1 MGYTCSPRSKQSGD
15 VRLCG
20 DFKITLNPVLQAE
33 QYTLPRVE
41 DIFANLGSGQ
51 KFSKIDLRQ
60 AYLQLPLN
68 EESRPLTVINTHKG
82 LYAYNR
88 LVFGITSSPAVW
100 QKTIDTILQGIEGIQ
115 VNQDDMII
123 TGENDEKHLQNLG
136 HVLQRLEDNGLKA
149 NHEKC
154 QFFQDEVIFCGF
166 KIDKEGLH
174 KTQDKV
180 DAILQAPVP
189 ENKTQ
194 LRSFLGLLNYY
205 HKFLDNIAHIAQPMH
220 ELLQNNKPFVWS
232 TDCNNDFLKAK
243 ELIASDKVLMRYT
256 PELPL
261 RLACDAS
268 PYEIGA
274 VLSHI
279 TDSTHITH
287 EERPSAYA
295 SRTLTKAE
303 KNYSQID
310 KEALAIVWAVKKF
323 YNYICGRHFTLVTD
337 HQPLKYIFS
346 PSTCILATSAA
357 RQQRYAAFLSGFN
370 YTIECKSSK
379 ENANADTFS
388 RLPLSTEVKDDSEM
402 ETMYYTE
409 VLEVLPVSSAN
420 ISKASRQDP
429 VLSRAIDF
437 TTTTW
442 PATVSDEVKPYFH
455 KRHELSVHQDC
466 LLWGTRVLVPAKL
479 RPQVLQAL
487 HDGHLGIVKMKN
499 MARNYF
505 WWPGLDKDIEHM
517 AKGCSGCMLSQQNPQ
532 LSPLH
537 PWIFPDSPWHRV
549 HIDYAGP
556 FMGHMFLI
564 VIDAHSKWAE
574 VVPTDSSTSSKTI
587 DILLT
592 IFARF
597 GLPKQIV
604 SDNAPNFTSDEFKN
618 FVRSNAIKHI
628 TSAPYHP
635 ATNGI
640 AERFVQI
647 FKNAMKS
654 AKKDCGS
661 LHTKLSKF
669 LLAYRNSHHH
679 TTGESPARLL
689 LGRST
694 RTRLDCLRPSLL
706 EKVTQCQSDQVRH
719 HSQARARV
727 FNTVDNVLTR
737 DYRAADRWAH
747 GTITARNGPLSYSIQ
762 TSPGIVS
769 RRHADQIVHTQPG
782 ATDPDHTQPGATD
795 PDHTQ
800 PGATDP
806 DHTQPGATDPDHTQP
821 GATDPD
827 HTQPGATDP
836 DHTQPGA
843 TDPDL
848 ILSISL
854 PKGITRSQSAEP
866 NPVTV
871 PPPAPTVASTSASP
885 SNLGTQPR
893 RSGRITKPP
902 VKLNL

>member
-1 MGYTCSPRSKQSGD
+1 MSKFCKARPVPYALVNKVGQELDNLEKQGILSKVQHSEWATPVVPVLKQSGD

-100 QKTIDTILQGIEGIQ
+100 QKTIDTILQGIEGVQ

-149 NHEKC
+149 NREKC

-232 TDCNNDFLKAK
+232 TDCNNAFLKAK

-268 PYEIGA
+268 PYGIGA

-287 EERPSAYA
+287 EERK
-295 SRTLTKAE
+295 L
-303 KNYSQID
+303 
-310 KEALAIVWAVKKF
+310 

-346 PSTCILATSAA
+346 PSTGIPATLAA

-370 YTIECKSSK
+370 YTIEYKSSK

-409 VLEVLPVSSAN
+409 VLEALPVSSAN

-429 VLSRAIDF
+429 VLSKAIDF

-517 AKGCSGCMLSQQNPQ
+517 AKGCSGCMHSQQNPQ

-640 AERFVQI
+640 AERFAQI

-654 AKKDCGS
+654 AKKDCGC

-669 LLAYRNSHHH
+669 LLAYRNSQHH

-706 EKVTQCQSDQVRH
+706 EKVTQSQSDQVRH

-727 FNTVDNVLTR
+727 FNTGDNVLTR

-762 TSPGIVS
+762 TSPGIVW

-782 ATDPDHTQPGATD
+782 ATDPD
-795 PDHTQ
+795 
-800 PGATDP
+800 
-806 DHTQPGATDPDHTQP
+806 
-821 GATDPD
+821 
-827 HTQPGATDP
+827 
-836 DHTQPGA
+836 
-843 TDPDL
+843 L
-848 ILSISL
+848 ILPISL
-854 PKGITRSQSAEP
+854 PKDTTRSQSAEP

-871 PPPAPTVASTSASP
+871 PPPAPTVTSTSASP

-902 VKLNL
+902 VKFNL

>member
-1 MGYTCSPRSKQSGD
+1 
-15 VRLCG
+15 
-20 DFKITLNPVLQAE
+20 
-33 QYTLPRVE
+33 
-41 DIFANLGSGQ
+41 
-51 KFSKIDLRQ
+51 
-60 AYLQLPLN
+60 
-68 EESRPLTVINTHKG
+68 
-82 LYAYNR
+82 
-88 LVFGITSSPAVW
+88 
-100 QKTIDTILQGIEGIQ
+100 
-115 VNQDDMII
+115 
-123 TGENDEKHLQNLG
+123 
-136 HVLQRLEDNGLKA
+136 
-149 NHEKC
+149 
-154 QFFQDEVIFCGF
+154 
-166 KIDKEGLH
+166 
-174 KTQDKV
+174 
-180 DAILQAPVP
+180 
-189 ENKTQ
+189 
-194 LRSFLGLLNYY
+194 
-205 HKFLDNIAHIAQPMH
+205 
-220 ELLQNNKPFVWS
+220 
-232 TDCNNDFLKAK
+232 
-243 ELIASDKVLMRYT
+243 
-256 PELPL
+256 
-261 RLACDAS
+261 
-268 PYEIGA
+268 
-274 VLSHI
+274 
-279 TDSTHITH
+279 
-287 EERPSAYA
+287 
-295 SRTLTKAE
+295 
-303 KNYSQID
+303 
-310 KEALAIVWAVKKF
+310 
-323 YNYICGRHFTLVTD
+323 
-337 HQPLKYIFS
+337 
-346 PSTCILATSAA
+346 
-357 RQQRYAAFLSGFN
+357 
-370 YTIECKSSK
+370 
-379 ENANADTFS
+379 
-388 RLPLSTEVKDDSEM
+388 M

-409 VLEVLPVSSAN
+409 VLEALPVSSAN

-429 VLSRAIDF
+429 ILSRAIDF

-455 KRHELSVHQDC
+455 KRHELCVHQDC

-517 AKGCSGCMLSQQNPQ
+517 AKGCSGCMHSQQNPQ

-549 HIDYAGP
+549 HIDYVGP

-574 VVPTDSSTSSKTI
+574 VVPTEYSTSSKTI

-604 SDNAPNFTSDEFKN
+604 SHNAPNFTSDEFKN

-669 LLAYRNSHHH
+669 LLAYRNSQHY

-706 EKVTQCQSDQVRH
+706 EKVTQSQSDQVRH
-719 HSQARARV
+719 HSQARACV
-727 FNTVDNVLTR
+727 FNTRDNVLTR

-762 TSPGIVS
+762 TSPGIVW

-782 ATDPDHTQPGATD
+782 ATDPD
-795 PDHTQ
+795 
-800 PGATDP
+800 
-806 DHTQPGATDPDHTQP
+806 
-821 GATDPD
+821 
-827 HTQPGATDP
+827 
-836 DHTQPGA
+836 
-843 TDPDL
+843 L
-848 ILSISL
+848 ILPISL
-854 PKGITRSQSAEP
+854 PKDTTHSQSAEP

>member
-1 MGYTCSPRSKQSGD
+1 MLQTHKEVFSPGIGKEKSHTATLTLKPDAKPKFCKARPVPYALVNKVGQELDNLEKQGILSKVQHSEWATPVVPVLKQSGD

-68 EESRPLTVINTHKG
+68 EESRPLTVI
-82 LYAYNR
+82 
-88 LVFGITSSPAVW
+88 
-100 QKTIDTILQGIEGIQ
+100 
-115 VNQDDMII
+115 
-123 TGENDEKHLQNLG
+123 
-136 HVLQRLEDNGLKA
+136 
-149 NHEKC
+149 
-154 QFFQDEVIFCGF
+154 
-166 KIDKEGLH
+166 
-174 KTQDKV
+174 
-180 DAILQAPVP
+180 
-189 ENKTQ
+189 
-194 LRSFLGLLNYY
+194 
-205 HKFLDNIAHIAQPMH
+205 
-220 ELLQNNKPFVWS
+220 
-232 TDCNNDFLKAK
+232 
-243 ELIASDKVLMRYT
+243 
-256 PELPL
+256 
-261 RLACDAS
+261 
-268 PYEIGA
+268 
-274 VLSHI
+274 
-279 TDSTHITH
+279 
-287 EERPSAYA
+287 
-295 SRTLTKAE
+295 
-303 KNYSQID
+303 
-310 KEALAIVWAVKKF
+310 
-323 YNYICGRHFTLVTD
+323 ICGRHFTLVTD

-346 PSTCILATSAA
+346 PSTGIPATSAA

-370 YTIECKSSK
+370 YTIEYKSSK

-409 VLEVLPVSSAN
+409 VLEALPVSSAN

-517 AKGCSGCMLSQQNPQ
+517 AKGCSGCMHSQQNPQ

-604 SDNAPNFTSDEFKN
+604 SDNAPNFTSDELKN

-628 TSAPYHP
+628 SSAPYHP

-669 LLAYRNSHHH
+669 LLAYRNSQNH
-679 TTGESPARLL
+679 TTRESSARLL

-706 EKVTQCQSDQVRH
+706 EKVTQSQSDQVRH

-727 FNTVDNVLTR
+727 FNTGDNVLTR

-747 GTITARNGPLSYSIQ
+747 GTTKARNGPPPYSIQ
-762 TSPGIVS
+762 TSPGIVW
-769 RRHADQIVHTQPG
+769 RRHADQIVHT
-782 ATDPDHTQPGATD
+782 
-795 PDHTQ
+795 
-800 PGATDP
+800 
-806 DHTQPGATDPDHTQP
+806 
-821 GATDPD
+821 
-827 HTQPGATDP
+827 
-836 DHTQPGA
+836 
-843 TDPDL
+843 
-848 ILSISL
+848 
-854 PKGITRSQSAEP
+854 
-866 NPVTV
+866 
-871 PPPAPTVASTSASP
+871 
-885 SNLGTQPR
+885 
-893 RSGRITKPP
+893 
-902 VKLNL
+902 